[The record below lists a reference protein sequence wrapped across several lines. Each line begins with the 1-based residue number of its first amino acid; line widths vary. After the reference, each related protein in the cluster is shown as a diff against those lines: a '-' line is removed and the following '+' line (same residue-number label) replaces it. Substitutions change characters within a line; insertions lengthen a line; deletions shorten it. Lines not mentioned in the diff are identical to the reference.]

1 VICQSKSLT
10 QMFYLSYEKKNPL
23 INICNIMTLRYDPT
37 QRGILSLKSMGNDV
51 VKNRKKPYPTSRDV
65 EANIRNVVRRTIAKY
80 KPEGISVALS
90 SGVDSNVIL
99 SLIRDEFPK
108 LEINCVTVSFDESTE
123 AHAAKKIAENNSS
136 NFHNV
141 VVENPLRELPYLISL
156 VKEPRWNI
164 YQYYFIEKSSH
175 FSKVLFTGDG
185 GDELFG
191 GYIFRY
197 EKFLA
202 SYSVN
207 LTWQDR
213 TRHYLECHERDW
225 VPDQDEIFGVRLH
238 FDWDSI
244 YSLLRPYFDNDLDPL
259 DQVFMA
265 DYHGK
270 LMYDFVPTNKKFF
283 DHFNLIGIAPLLE
296 KSIIDMSFKM
306 IPSLKYDR
314 VANKG
319 KIPLRKIIANHDIA
333 RVSDAKIGFGMD
345 LKALWK
351 SVAKEMVT
359 SNLDKA
365 RIFEDG
371 LIKKEFYNRSLK
383 RIDDT
388 LDVRYI
394 SKLLHL
400 LSLEIWYKMFVTF
413 EISSKSSL

>member
-1 VICQSKSLT
+1 
-10 QMFYLSYEKKNPL
+10 M

-37 QRGILSLKSMGNDV
+37 QRGILSLKDIGNDV
-51 VKNRKKPYPTSRDV
+51 VKNRRKPYPTSRDI
-65 EANIRNVVRRTIAKY
+65 ETHLRSVVKGTIAKY
-80 KPEGISVALS
+80 KPERISVALS
-90 SGVDSNVIL
+90 SGVDSTVIL

-123 AHAAKKIAENNSS
+123 AHVAKKIAENNSS
-136 NFHNV
+136 HFHNV
-141 VVENPLRELPYLISL
+141 IVENPLRELPYLISL
-156 VKEPRWNI
+156 VKEPKWNI
-164 YQYYFIEKSSH
+164 YQYYFIEKSNH
-175 FSKVLFTGDG
+175 FSNVLFTGDG

-191 GYIFRY
+191 GYTFRY
-197 EKFLA
+197 GKFLDT
-202 SYSVN
+202 YNEN
-207 LTWQDR
+207 LNWQDR
-213 TRHYLECHERDW
+213 TRLYLECHQRDW
-225 VPDQDEIFGVRLH
+225 VPDQNEIFGSKLH
-238 FDWDSI
+238 FEWDSI

-270 LMYDFVPTNKKFF
+270 LMYDFVPSNRKFF
-283 DHFNLIGIAPLLE
+283 DHFNLIGIAPLLDT
-296 KSIIDMSFKM
+296 SIIDMSFKM
-306 IPSLKYDR
+306 PPSLKYDR

-319 KIPLRKIIANHDIA
+319 KIPLRKIIANHYID

-345 LKALWK
+345 LKALWIR
-351 SVAKEMVT
+351 VAKEIVT

-365 RIFEDG
+365 RIFEDK

-383 RIDDT
+383 RIEDT

-413 EISSKSSL
+413 EISSKSTL

>member
-1 VICQSKSLT
+1 
-10 QMFYLSYEKKNPL
+10 MNRRRH
-23 INICNIMTLRYDPT
+23 TLP
-37 QRGILSLKSMGNDV
+37 
-51 VKNRKKPYPTSRDV
+51 
-65 EANIRNVVRRTIAKY
+65 
-80 KPEGISVALS
+80 
-90 SGVDSNVIL
+90 
-99 SLIRDEFPK
+99 
-108 LEINCVTVSFDESTE
+108 
-123 AHAAKKIAENNSS
+123 KKIAENNSS

-141 VVENPLRELPYLISL
+141 IVENPLRELPYLISL
-156 VKEPRWNI
+156 VKEPKWNI
-164 YQYYFIEKSSH
+164 YQYYFIEKSAH
-175 FSKVLFTGDG
+175 FSNVLFTGDG

-225 VPDQDEIFGVRLH
+225 VPDQDEIFGVKLH

-283 DHFNLIGIAPLLE
+283 DHFNLIGIAPLLD

-306 IPSLKYDR
+306 PPSLKYDR

-319 KIPLRKIIANHDIA
+319 KIPLRKIIANHDID

-345 LKALWK
+345 LKALWIR
-351 SVAKEMVT
+351 VAKEMVT

-365 RIFEDG
+365 RIFEDK

-413 EISSKSSL
+413 EISSKGSL

>member
-1 VICQSKSLT
+1 VICQSKILT
-10 QMFYLSYEKKNPL
+10 QMFYWSYEKKNPL

-37 QRGILSLKSMGNDV
+37 QRGILSLKSIGNDV
-51 VKNRKKPYPTSRDV
+51 VKNRRKPYPTSRDV
-65 EANIRNVVRRTIAKY
+65 EANVRNVLKRTMAKY
-80 KPEGISVALS
+80 KPERISVALS

-123 AHAAKKIAENNSS
+123 AHATKKIAENNSS

-141 VVENPLRELPYLISL
+141 IVENPLRELPYLISL
-156 VKEPRWNI
+156 VKEPKWNI
-164 YQYYFIEKSSH
+164 YQYYFIEKSAH
-175 FSKVLFTGDG
+175 FSNVLFTGDG

-202 SYSVN
+202 SYGVN

-213 TRHYLECHERDW
+213 TRLYLECHERDW
-225 VPDQDEIFGVRLH
+225 VPDQDEIFGVKLH

-270 LMYDFVPTNKKFF
+270 LMYDFVPANKKFF
-283 DHFNLIGIAPLLE
+283 DHFNLIGIAPLLD

-306 IPSLKYDR
+306 PPSLKYDH
-314 VANKG
+314 VAKKG
-319 KIPLRKIIANHDIA
+319 KIPLRKIIANHDID

-345 LKALWK
+345 LKALWMR
-351 SVAKEMVT
+351 VAKEMVT

-365 RIFEDG
+365 RIFEDK

-413 EISSKSSL
+413 EIGSKSSL

>member
-1 VICQSKSLT
+1 
-10 QMFYLSYEKKNPL
+10 M
-23 INICNIMTLRYDPT
+23 
-37 QRGILSLKSMGNDV
+37 
-51 VKNRKKPYPTSRDV
+51 
-65 EANIRNVVRRTIAKY
+65 ANY
-80 KPEGISVALS
+80 KPDRISVALS

-123 AHAAKKIAENNSS
+123 AHAAKKITENNSS

-141 VVENPLRELPYLISL
+141 IVENPLRELPYLISL
-156 VKEPRWNI
+156 VKEPKWNI

-175 FSKVLFTGDG
+175 FSNVLFTGDG

-202 SYSVN
+202 SYNVN
-207 LTWQDR
+207 LTWRDR
-213 TRHYLECHERDW
+213 TRLYLECHERDW
-225 VPDQDEIFGVRLH
+225 VPDQNEIFGVKLH

-244 YSLLRPYFDNDLDPL
+244 CYLLRPYFDNDLDPL

-270 LMYDFVPTNKKFF
+270 LMYDFVPANKKFF
-283 DHFNLIGIAPLLE
+283 DHFNLIGISPLLE
-296 KSIIDMSFKM
+296 TSIIDMSFKM
-306 IPSLKYDR
+306 PPSLKYDR

-319 KIPLRKIIANHDIA
+319 KIPLRKIIANHYID

-345 LKALWK
+345 LKALWNR
-351 SVAKEMVT
+351 VAKEMVT

-365 RIFEDG
+365 RIFEDK

>member
-1 VICQSKSLT
+1 MVYDVI
-10 QMFYLSYEKKNPL
+10 
-23 INICNIMTLRYDPT
+23 
-37 QRGILSLKSMGNDV
+37 
-51 VKNRKKPYPTSRDV
+51 KNRIEPYPTSRDI
-65 EANIRNVVRRTIAKY
+65 EAHLRNVVKGTIAKY
-80 KPEGISVALS
+80 KPERISVALS

-123 AHAAKKIAENNSS
+123 AHIAKKIAENNSS
-136 NFHNV
+136 FFHNV
-141 VVENPLRELPYLISL
+141 IVDNPLRELPYLISL

-164 YQYYFIEKSSH
+164 YQYYFIEKSNH
-175 FSKVLFTGDG
+175 FSNVLFTGDG

-191 GYIFRY
+191 GYTFRY
-197 EKFLA
+197 RKFLDF
-202 SYSVN
+202 YNVN

-213 TRHYLECHERDW
+213 TRLYLECHERDW
-225 VPDQDEIFGVRLH
+225 VPDQNEIFGAKLH

-244 YSLLRPYFDNDLDPL
+244 YSLLRVYFDNDLDPL

-270 LMYDFVPTNKKFF
+270 LMYDFVPANKKFF
-283 DHFNLIGIAPLLE
+283 DHFNLIGIAPLLDT
-296 KSIIDMSFKM
+296 SIVDMSIKM
-306 IPSLKYDR
+306 PPSLKYDR
-314 VANKG
+314 VANIG
-319 KIPLRKIIANHDIA
+319 KIPLRKIIADHDVD
-333 RVSDAKIGFGMD
+333 RVSGAKIGFGMD
-345 LKALWK
+345 LKALWVR
-351 SVAKEMVT
+351 VAKEIVT

-365 RIFEDG
+365 RIFDDK
-371 LIKKEFYNRSLK
+371 LVNKEFYNRSLK

-413 EISSKSSL
+413 EISSKKLL